1 MCSHIKAFRFET
13 RQTGKR
19 SDFRQEICGFFLDG
33 KIAGEASPR
42 SNFLPR
48 PKTLV
53 LSKGAIFMYVYSGY
67 LNHGDMELEDY
78 AHPLIVTGCG
88 IYRLIR
94 QPIMHTIRAEGR
106 KDYQLLY
113 ISSGK
118 AFFEFPEGTVEVS
131 AGEMILYRPGV
142 PQRYW
147 YLVEDRP
154 EVCWIHFTGSQ
165 AESYLNEAGFSKK
178 HQLHVGISPEYRELF
193 RQIIGELQLRRPCF
207 EEFPP
212 HYLRLL
218 FAEIHR
224 SQKEGTLSL
233 RPNQEGILRAVQ
245 DFNESFAAPISIQE
259 YAASRHMS
267 VCWFIRSFRNYM
279 GMAPMQYI
287 TFLRITRAKELLRST
302 DYPIQEI
309 GSIVGYENPL
319 YFSRIF
325 KKQTGYSPS
334 EYRSAR

>member
-1 MCSHIKAFRFET
+1 
-13 RQTGKR
+13 
-19 SDFRQEICGFFLDG
+19 
-33 KIAGEASPR
+33 
-42 SNFLPR
+42 
-48 PKTLV
+48 
-53 LSKGAIFMYVYSGY
+53 MYVYSGY

-78 AHPLIVTGCG
+78 THPLIVTGCG

-94 QPIMHTIRAEGR
+94 QPIMHTIRTEGR

-118 AFFEFPEGTVEVS
+118 AFFEFPEGSIEVS
-131 AGEMILYRPGV
+131 VGEMILYRPGV

-147 YLVEDRP
+147 YLAEDRP

-178 HQLHVGISPEYRELF
+178 HQLHVGIFPEYRELF

-233 RPNQEGILRAVQ
+233 RPNQEEILRAVQ

-259 YAASRHMS
+259 YCLPSYERLLVYPQLPKLHGNGANAVYHLPAYHPGQRVASKHGLSDSGDR
-267 VCWFIRSFRNYM
+267 FYR
-279 GMAPMQYI
+279 
-287 TFLRITRAKELLRST
+287 RI
-302 DYPIQEI
+302 
-309 GSIVGYENPL
+309 
-319 YFSRIF
+319 
-325 KKQTGYSPS
+325 
-334 EYRSAR
+334 

>member
-1 MCSHIKAFRFET
+1 MRPAIQEKGAISIRKSADFSWM
-13 RQTGKR
+13 GKL
-19 SDFRQEICGFFLDG
+19 QERHRREAIFF
-33 KIAGEASPR
+33 
-42 SNFLPR
+42 PR

-78 AHPLIVTGCG
+78 THPLIVTGCG

-94 QPIMHTIRAEGR
+94 QPIMHTIRTEGR

-118 AFFEFPEGTVEVS
+118 AFFEFPEGSIEVS

-178 HQLHVGISPEYRELF
+178 HQLHVGIFPEYRELF

-233 RPNQEGILRAVQ
+233 RPNQEEILRAVQ